1 MDLVVNRTAFLQELS
16 PMMGIVERKS
26 TIRVLSHVMIQAT
39 GNELKLAATDLDV
52 SLTSSLEGD
61 ITGEGG
67 VVVPA
72 KKFHE
77 IVRACSGEEMRLTC
91 DEGNSLEIK
100 AGKSRFKILG
110 LATEE
115 FPKLPV
121 VEGDALG
128 LPFAT
133 LQGMVGKVIFAV
145 STEDSRFQLNGAL
158 LKMKNGSMELVATDG
173 HRLALV
179 ENSVEGGEEAE
190 GVLIPRKALMEL
202 QRLDAEGSV
211 GFSKG
216 ENHLSFALGNRTLT
230 CRILEGTFPDY
241 ERVIARD
248 HEKNAVLD
256 RAELLEVVQRVSL
269 LTGDRLRSVRCEF
282 SEDQL
287 TVSATNPE
295 LGEAVEQ
302 LECAL
307 TGEEVKIGL
316 NPDYLA
322 QFLTAVDSKQ
332 IQIHLKDEN
341 AQSVAVPVEGNDSR
355 YLCVIMPMRLTA

>member
-1 MDLVVNRTAFLQELS
+1 MELLVDRTAFLQELS

-26 TIRVLSHVMIQAT
+26 TIRVLSHVMIEASGEQVR
-39 GNELKLAATDLDV
+39 LAATDLDV
-52 SLTSSLEGD
+52 SLTSSVEGEVVQ
-61 ITGEGG
+61 EGG

-77 IVRACSGEEMRLTC
+77 IVRACSGDQLRLIC
-91 DEGNSLEIK
+91 DEGNALEIK
-100 AGKSRFKILG
+100 AGKSRFKIHG
-110 LATEE
+110 LSTEE
-115 FPKLPV
+115 FPKLPK
-121 VEGDALG
+121 VEGESLN

-158 LKMKNGSMELVATDG
+158 LKMKKGSMEIVATDG

-179 ENSVEGGEEAE
+179 ENQVEGGEEAE

-202 QRLDAEGSV
+202 QRLDGDGEV
-211 GFSKG
+211 GFSRG
-216 ENHLSFALGNRTLT
+216 ENHLSFELGHRTLI

-248 HEKNAVLD
+248 HEKNAIIS

-282 SEDQL
+282 GDDQL

-302 LECAL
+302 LECSM
-307 TGEEVKIGL
+307 TGDEVKIGL

-322 QFLTAVDSKQ
+322 QFLTAVETKK
-332 IQIHLKDEN
+332 IKIHLKDEN
-341 AQSVAVPVEGNDSR
+341 AQSVAVPVEGKDTR
-355 YLCVIMPMRLTA
+355 YLCVIMPMRLNA